1 MWYVDGSP
9 EMVLVGVLHA
19 GEITALNGRVGDEF
33 VFTDSSD
40 KENVLNHFTLR
51 ADKVRYITYTL
62 CAKPLN
68 ITHESYT
75 CPQCFQNRLITV
87 CETGAVC
94 VL

>member
-1 MWYVDGSP
+1 MFKSLSTRDVEMWYVDGSP

-68 ITHESYT
+68 IIHEVTHVHSASK
-75 CPQCFQNRLITV
+75 I
-87 CETGAVC
+87 A
-94 VL
+94 